1 MKEEV
6 LQYIWKHRLYKE
18 PLVTTDG
25 DSVEIINP
33 GMHNQSAGPDFFN
46 ATVRIDRLTWVGNV
60 ELHVKSSDWMRHNHD
75 ADGRYDN
82 VILHVVAEAD
92 EAILRK
98 NGERIPTVVLRI
110 SDKASKIAQDIASS
124 PADIKCSQYWKT
136 EFISDIRL
144 RFSALLFERMKRRA
158 DVLLQNI
165 KNLNTTWDEMLY
177 ILICRTMGG
186 NVNQQPF
193 ETLAQRVPLDIIGK
207 KADEEYKIEA
217 LLYGAAGMLDDGDD
231 DYVERLRLFYKSASA
246 TFDIKRMN
254 GTEWRYSKMR
264 PPSFPT
270 IRISQISQLLFRRL
284 RMFTHIIDCCD
295 IEDIKK
301 MFDVEVSDYWLT
313 HYKFGK
319 ESKAR
324 NKEIGTEMQNALII
338 NAVAPVVFAY
348 GVQTNDNRKKE
359 WAIEILETVPAEINN
374 ITKSWAELGIG
385 VRDAS
390 ESQALIELRKNY
402 CDKSNCLR
410 CPICHKIRSGR
421 AHV

>member
-75 ADGRYDN
+75 TDGRYDN

-165 KNLNTTWDEMLY
+165 RNLNTTWDEMLY

-324 NKEIGTEMQNALII
+324 NKEIGTEMQNELII

-410 CPICHKIRSGR
+410 CPICHKIMKY
-421 AHV
+421 

>member
-6 LQYIWKHRLYKE
+6 LQYIWKHHLYKE

-25 DSVEIINP
+25 ESVEVINP

-46 ATVRIDRLTWVGNV
+46 ATVKINRLTWVGNV
-60 ELHVKSSDWMRHNHD
+60 ELHVRSSDWKKHNHD
-75 ADGRYDN
+75 VDGRYDN
-82 VILHVVAEAD
+82 VILHVVGDAD
-92 EAILRK
+92 EDILRK
-98 NGERIPTVVLRI
+98 NGERIPTVMLRI
-110 SDKASKIAQDIASS
+110 SDKAAKVAQEIASS
-124 PADIKCSQYWKT
+124 PSDIKCSHFWKP
-136 EFISDIRL
+136 EFVSDIRL
-144 RFSALLFERMKRRA
+144 KFSSLLFERMERRA
-158 DVLLQNI
+158 EILLQNI
-165 KNLNTTWDEMLY
+165 NNLKTTWDEMLY

-231 DYVERLRLFYKSASA
+231 DYVDRLRLFYKSASA
-246 TFDIKRMN
+246 SFDIKRMN
-254 GTEWRYSKMR
+254 GTEWKYSKMR

-284 RMFTHIIDCCD
+284 RMFTHIIDSCD
-295 IEDIKK
+295 IEEIKK
-301 MFDVEVSDYWLT
+301 MFEIEVSDYWLT

-324 NKEIGTEMQNALII
+324 KKEIGVEMQNALII
-338 NAVAPVVFAY
+338 NAVAPAVFAY
-348 GVQTNDNRKKE
+348 GVQNNDESKKE
-359 WAIEILETVPAEINN
+359 WAIEILETVPTEINN
-374 ITKSWAELGIG
+374 ITKSWAELGIEAK
-385 VRDAS
+385 DAS

-410 CPICHKIRSGR
+410 CPICRKIMKY
-421 AHV
+421 

>member
-25 DSVEIINP
+25 ESVEIINS

-46 ATVRIDRLTWVGNV
+46 ATVKIGILTWVGNV
-60 ELHVKSSDWMRHNHD
+60 ELHVKASDWKRHNHD
-75 ADGRYDN
+75 LDDRYDN
-82 VILHVVAEAD
+82 VILHVVSEAD
-92 EAILRK
+92 EDITRK
-98 NGERIPTVVLRI
+98 NGEHIPTVVLKI
-110 SDKASKIAQDIASS
+110 SDKASEIAQNLAMS

-144 RFSALLFERMKRRA
+144 RFSALLFERMERRA
-158 DVLLQNI
+158 EILLQNI
-165 KNLNTTWDEMLY
+165 NNLKATWDEMLY

-193 ETLAQRVPLDIIGK
+193 ETLAQRVPLDVIGK

-217 LLYGAAGMLDDGDD
+217 LLYGAAGMLDEGDD
-231 DYVERLRLFYKSASA
+231 DYVDRLRLFYKSASA
-246 TFDIKRMN
+246 SFDIKRMN
-254 GTEWRYSKMR
+254 GTEWKYSKMR

-284 RMFTHIIDCCD
+284 RMFTHIIDSCD
-295 IEDIKK
+295 IEEIKK
-301 MFDVEVSDYWLT
+301 MFEVEVSDYWFT

-324 NKEIGTEMQNALII
+324 KKELGEEMQNALII
-338 NAVAPVVFAY
+338 NAVTPTIFAY
-348 GVQTNDNRKKE
+348 GVQTNDQRKKE

-374 ITKSWAELGIG
+374 ITKSWSELGIEA
-385 VRDAS
+385 RDAS

-410 CPICHKIRSGR
+410 CSICRKIMKY
-421 AHV
+421 

>member
-6 LQYIWKHRLYKE
+6 LQYIWKHRLYKM
-18 PLVTTDG
+18 PLVTADG
-25 DSVEIINP
+25 ESVEIINS

-46 ATVRIDRLTWVGNV
+46 ATVKIGKLTWVGNV
-60 ELHVKSSDWMRHNHD
+60 ELHVKASDWKRHNHD
-75 ADGRYDN
+75 VDARYDN
-82 VILHVVAEAD
+82 VILHVVGDAD
-92 EAILRK
+92 EIVLRK
-98 NGERIPTVVLRI
+98 NGERIPTVELRI
-110 SDKASKIAQDIASS
+110 SDKVAEIAQNIASS
-124 PADIKCSQYWKT
+124 QAEIKCLQYWKT

-144 RFSALLFERMKRRA
+144 RFSALLFERMERRA
-158 DVLLQNI
+158 EILLQNI
-165 KNLNTTWDEMLY
+165 NSLKATWDEMLY

-217 LLYGAAGMLDDGDD
+217 LLYGAAGMLDEGDD
-231 DYVERLRLFYKSASA
+231 DYVNRLRLFYKSASA
-246 TFDIKRMN
+246 SFDIKRMN
-254 GTEWRYSKMR
+254 GSEWKYSKMR

-284 RMFTHIIDCCD
+284 RMFTYIIDSCD
-295 IEDIKK
+295 IEEIKK
-301 MFDVEVSDYWLT
+301 LFEVEVSDYWFT

-324 NKEIGTEMQNALII
+324 KKEIGIEMQNALII

-348 GVQTNDNRKKE
+348 GVQNNDQKKKE

-374 ITKSWAELGIG
+374 ITKLWSELG
-385 VRDAS
+385 VDARDAS

-410 CPICHKIRSGR
+410 CSICRKIMKY
-421 AHV
+421 